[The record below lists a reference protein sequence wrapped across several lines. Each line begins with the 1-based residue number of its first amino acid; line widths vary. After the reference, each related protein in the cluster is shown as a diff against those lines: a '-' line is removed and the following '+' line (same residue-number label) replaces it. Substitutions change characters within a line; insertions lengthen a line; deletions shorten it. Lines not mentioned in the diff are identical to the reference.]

1 MRPADQIVRH
11 TMAIGAT
18 GFPDI
23 LVDLL
28 TTLGYRWYPQ
38 YTVWELFREF
48 NQELYRAV
56 VRIYDRSNHSTNL
69 LHTFDGYGVT
79 EEMSVQEAAFVAIT
93 CLRGLYPRLETTP
106 FRYIPYAPVGVE
118 DRFYTAVCTP
128 YETRRYDARHLV
140 RYTEALDH
148 SVRALTSEL
157 ILTRNRLYEALTQ
170 LMPRRNRGTAAEIVY
185 IPGRTE
191 FPPGLAW
198 PALEGYVPA
207 RGLLLPPSMR
217 EEHRS
222 IHAMQPAVAAS
233 SQMIWHTQLPDY
245 VALPRR

>member
-1 MRPADQIVRH
+1 MISLNSVLQMRPADQIVRH

-93 CLRGLYPRLETTP
+93 CLRGLNPLLETTP
-106 FRYIPYAPVGVE
+106 FGIFRMPLLAWRTGS
-118 DRFYTAVCTP
+118 TP
-128 YETRRYDARHLV
+128 LSVPRTRRVATTHVTWCGTLRRWTTL
-140 RYTEALDH
+140 
-148 SVRALTSEL
+148 SE
-157 ILTRNRLYEALTQ
+157 RS
-170 LMPRRNRGTAAEIVY
+170 
-185 IPGRTE
+185 
-191 FPPGLAW
+191 
-198 PALEGYVPA
+198 
-207 RGLLLPPSMR
+207 LLS
-217 EEHRS
+217 
-222 IHAMQPAVAAS
+222 
-233 SQMIWHTQLPDY
+233 
-245 VALPRR
+245 